1 MRVRKQPLG
10 TSNITGKKIEEVR
23 KQRGYKQK
31 YIVEKLKIRG
41 IDMTV
46 SSLSKIEG
54 QIRQINDYELA
65 AIADILEIPVA
76 ELLLG

>member
-10 TSNITGKKIEEVR
+10 TSNITGKKIEELR
-23 KQRGYKQK
+23 KQKGYKQK
-31 YIVEKLKIRG
+31 YIIEKLKIRG

-54 QIRQINDYELA
+54 QIRQVADYELA
-65 AIADILEIPVA
+65 ALADILDVSVT
-76 ELLLG
+76 ELLQG